1 MKSVL
6 IASYDMEIGGVERSL
21 ASMLNNFDYKKHDVD
36 LLLYNHTGPFLQ
48 YIPAEVNLLP
58 QNKSYSTIRKG
69 IGSIARSGMLHLAF
83 ERVRAKFVGKSGIKK
98 GFDDTYQMQLMW
110 RYCKK
115 YFRKVDKKYDVA
127 ISYLW
132 PHDFV
137 LDKVNAK
144 VKIAWIHTD
153 YSKINPD
160 REMDL
165 KIWERY
171 DYIVAVSEDC
181 LESFLKI
188 YPTLVSRCRVIE
200 NITSPKFIKEMS
212 DEGRDKIPFDSENF
226 NLLSVARFSYAKGI
240 DIAVET
246 LRILK
251 KRGYEN
257 IKWYVVGYGGDE
269 EQIKRLIEAYS
280 LKNNFILLGKR
291 ENPYPFMKRCDLYV
305 QPSRYEGKAVTV
317 SEAQI
322 LGKPVL
328 ITNYPTASSQVKD
341 GVDGIITDLSP
352 EGLADKIEILYK
364 DRDIL
369 KRLENH
375 CSKTDFS
382 NEKELERL
390 YELF

>member
-21 ASMLNNFDYKKHDVD
+21 ASMLNNFDYKKHEVD

-48 YIPAEVNLLP
+48 YIPAGVNLLP

-69 IGSIARSGMLHLAF
+69 IGTIARSGMPHLAF

-160 REMDL
+160 RELDL
-165 KIWERY
+165 KTWERY
-171 DYIVAVSEDC
+171 DYIIAVSEDC
-181 LESFLKI
+181 LDSFLKI
-188 YPTLVSRCRVIE
+188 YPTLASKCRVIE

-212 DEGRDKIPFDSENF
+212 DKGRDKIPFDSENF

-251 KRGYEN
+251 KRGYQD

-269 EQIKRLIEAYS
+269 DEIKRLIEAYS
-280 LKNNFILLGKR
+280 LRNNFILLGKR

-317 SEAQI
+317 TEAQI

-352 EGLADKIEILYK
+352 EGLADKIETLYK

>member
-21 ASMLNNFDYKKHDVD
+21 ASMLNNFDYENNRVD
-36 LLLYNHTGPFLQ
+36 LILYNHTGPFLQ
-48 YIPAEVNLLP
+48 YIPKDVNLLP
-58 QNKSYSTIRKG
+58 QNRVYSTIRKG
-69 IGSIARSGMLHLAF
+69 IREIACTGMPRIALARF
-83 ERVRAKFVGKSGIKK
+83 RAKTMGKLGLKK

-115 YFRKVDKKYDVA
+115 YFRKVEKKYDVA

-132 PHDFV
+132 PHDFI
-137 LDKVNAK
+137 LDKVDAR

-160 REMDL
+160 RELDL
-165 KIWERY
+165 KIWKRY
-171 DYIVAVSEDC
+171 DYIVAVSEEC
-181 LESFLKI
+181 LNSFLKI
-188 YPTLVSRCRVIE
+188 YPTLEEKCRVIE

-212 DEGRDKIPFDSENF
+212 LKNSEKIPFEEENF

-240 DIAVET
+240 DQGIEA

-251 KRGYEN
+251 KKGYDD

-269 EQIKRLIEAYS
+269 EEIKKLIEIYS
-280 LKNNFILLGKR
+280 LGSNFILLGKK
-291 ENPYPFMKRCDLYV
+291 ENPYPFMKNCDLYV

-317 SEAQI
+317 TEAQI

-341 GVDGIITDLSP
+341 GVDGIICELSP
-352 EGLADKIEILYK
+352 EGLADEIESLYNDRERLKKIE
-364 DRDIL
+364 R
-369 KRLENH
+369 H
-375 CSKTDFS
+375 CEKVEFS
-382 NEKELERL
+382 NQKELEKL

>member
-21 ASMLNNFDYKKHDVD
+21 ASMLNNFDYKNHEVD

-69 IGSIARSGMLHLAF
+69 IGTIARLGMPHLAF

-188 YPTLVSRCRVIE
+188 YPTLALRCRVIE

-212 DEGRDKIPFDSENF
+212 DKGRDKIPFDSENF

-352 EGLADKIEILYK
+352 EGLADKIETLYK